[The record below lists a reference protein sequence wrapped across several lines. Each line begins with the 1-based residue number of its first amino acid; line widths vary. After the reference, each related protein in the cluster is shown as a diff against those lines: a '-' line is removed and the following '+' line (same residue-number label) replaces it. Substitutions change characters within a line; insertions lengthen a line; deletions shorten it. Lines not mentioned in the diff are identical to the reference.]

1 MELHTII
8 FLILIMILVI
18 YLLIHNR
25 KHPDQFDERQK
36 ILRGRAF
43 MHAFYAMVI
52 FELICSCIYAF
63 GDTSLLEP
71 GTTSILAIYIG
82 ALVLGE
88 ECILVDAFIHLNQ
101 TPDLFIGLYLLN
113 ALILGL
119 SARRSLLTER
129 IISDG
134 CPSTSTIGAIAAA
147 ICFFI
152 WAITM
157 LIKMFCRKVG
167 DDA

>member
-8 FLILIMILVI
+8 FLILLMILVI
-18 YLLIHNR
+18 YLVIHNR
-25 KHPDQFDERQK
+25 KHPAQFDERQK

-52 FELICSCIYAF
+52 FECLCYCAYAF
-63 GDTSLLEP
+63 LDISFPEP
-71 GTTSILAIYIG
+71 GTTSILAIFIG
-82 ALVLGE
+82 VLVLGE
-88 ECILVDAFIHLNQ
+88 ECILVDAFVQLNQ
-101 TPDLFIGLYLLN
+101 SPDIFIALFLLN
-113 ALILGL
+113 ALNMGL

-129 IISDG
+129 IIYDG
-134 CPSTSTIGAIAAA
+134 CPSTSTIAAFAAA

-157 LIKMFCRKVG
+157 LVKMFCRKVG